1 MANVNDEVMNDT
13 DNGSMKDKM
22 EVETKKDEDIS
33 GDGGIIKTIIK
44 EGEGWE
50 KPEKS
55 SDVKVHYVGTLLDG
69 TVFDSSRTSGKEFE
83 FVLGVGAVI
92 KGWDKGVATMKKG
105 EIAKFVIKPEY
116 GYGTTGSGDAIPAN
130 ATLIFEVELIS
141 FTNEK
146 DLTTKKDGGVLKKI
160 IKDVDGW
167 DKPNEDAK
175 VKFHYVGKVKSSG
188 KIVENTRE
196 NNGQPIEI
204 IVGGDDEIIPG
215 LEIAVESMKKGEV
228 ALITIRPEYGYGKE
242 GNPAKHI
249 PPNATLLYEVELVD
263 FQKAKEAYDM
273 DFDEKLEVAKRKKEE
288 GNELYKKGKYQ
299 KANKKY
305 KKAVRFF
312 ENDANLKEDQKKIAE
327 SLKIPCYLNIA
338 ACKLKIG
345 DYLDVIKNCDDV
357 IKVQPDNVKA
367 LFRKGQA
374 LNILDV
380 WDEAKQLLSRA
391 LELDPQNTDV
401 KKELA
406 LLKQKRQQQ
415 DQKDRKVFSGL
426 FERMSKMRDEPP
438 TTTTTTP
445 PSNTKTEKPQPTD
458 VETK

>member
-1 MANVNDEVMNDT
+1 MANVKDEEMNDA
-13 DNGSMKDKM
+13 DKGSMKDEM
-22 EVETKKDEDIS
+22 EVETKKEEDIS
-33 GDGGIIKTIIK
+33 GDGGILKTIIK

-50 KPEKS
+50 KPEKG

-69 TVFDSSRTSGKEFE
+69 TTFDSSRTSGKEFE

-105 EIAKFVIKPEY
+105 EIAKFVIKSEY
-116 GYGTTGSGDAIPAN
+116 GYGTTGSGDTIPAN

-160 IKDVDGW
+160 VKDVDGW

-175 VKFHYVGKVKSSG
+175 VKFHYIGKLKSTG
-188 KIVENTRE
+188 KIFENTRD
-196 NNGQPIEI
+196 NNGQPIEVTI
-204 IVGGDDEIIPG
+204 GGDDEIIAG
-215 LEIAVESMKKGEV
+215 LEIAVESMKKGEI
-228 ALITIRPEYGYGKE
+228 ALVTIRAEYGYGKE

-249 PPNATLLYEVELVD
+249 PPNATLLYEVELVE
-263 FQKAKEAYDM
+263 FQKAREAYEM
-273 DFDEKLEVAKRKKEE
+273 EFDEKLEVAKRKKEE
-288 GNELYKKGKYQ
+288 GNELYKKGKFQ

-345 DYLDVIKNCDDV
+345 DYQDVIKNCDDV
-357 IKVQPDNVKA
+357 LKVQPDNVKA

-374 LNILDV
+374 LNTLDV

-406 LLKQKRQQQ
+406 ILKQKRQQQ
-415 DQKDRKVFSGL
+415 DQKDKKVFGGL
-426 FERMSKMRDEPP
+426 FERMNKPTATTATATTQPP
-438 TTTTTTP
+438 D
-445 PSNTKTEKPQPTD
+445 TKTKTTQPVD